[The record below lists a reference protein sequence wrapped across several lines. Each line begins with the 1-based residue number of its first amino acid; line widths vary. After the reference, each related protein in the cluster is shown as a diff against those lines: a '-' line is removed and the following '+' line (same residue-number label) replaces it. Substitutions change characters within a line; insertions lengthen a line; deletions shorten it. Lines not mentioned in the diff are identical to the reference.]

1 MAFSTLTTILEL
13 PRYVTPLSVSNLS
26 VLKATRSGSL
36 IFTVAVTE
44 LGAPILDAPLPAIKV
59 TSAPGLK
66 LTAFPPI
73 PSQLN
78 SIFACEFL
86 SYIVGPLAPSCL
98 INVAVPLKL
107 ILLANI
113 PAMRKLDPVITS
125 KWTLEPLARSI
136 FPRAK
141 AFSSCG
147 MIRTLSTLA
156 DILTAAFSLTIKL
169 LYKAPSNL
177 MLYSV
182 LPIFSIVKLALLP
195 TVTVLLFDDETAVS
209 SHMSISVALLSNT
222 TLALSATL
230 IALETYKAVVL
241 SPTGVIWLNISVL
254 CNWPSTS
261 YDLTLF
267 KVVFPTKFNVLTP
280 ASVLLHTNVPP

>member
-1 MAFSTLTTILEL
+1 MLLEFKETEPTPTELPLILVLLLLISSEKSLSSTLIVAFLTLTVILEL

-36 IFTVAVTE
+36 IFTVAVTA
-44 LGAPILDAPLPAIKV
+44 LDDPILDAPLPAIKV

-66 LTAFPPI
+66 LTSFPYI

-98 INVAVPLKL
+98 INVAVPLKS
-107 ILLANI
+107 ILLATV
-113 PAMRKLDPVITS
+113 PATRKLDPVITS

-136 FPRAK
+136 FPRVRI
-141 AFSSCG
+141 FSSCG

-156 DILTAAFSLTIKL
+156 DILTAAFSLTIKWL
-169 LYKAPSNL
+169 FKPPSNL

-195 TVTVLLFDDETAVS
+195 TLTVLGVLDDETAVS
-209 SHMSISVALLSNT
+209 SHMSISVALLFNT
-222 TLALSATL
+222 TLALSAIL
-230 IALETYKAVVL
+230 MA
-241 SPTGVIWLNISVL
+241 
-254 CNWPSTS
+254 
-261 YDLTLF
+261 
-267 KVVFPTKFNVLTP
+267 
-280 ASVLLHTNVPP
+280 